1 MFTRDMYVQVDG
13 PLISSEKLW
22 QILAVVLII
31 LSPEDFV
38 AVVFV
43 IPSSQSGYL
52 LFCEKLL
59 TVAYITSASSRHMT
73 SRKFPVNLI

>member
-31 LSPEDFV
+31 LSPENFV
-38 AVVFV
+38 AVV

-52 LFCEKLL
+52 LCFVKN
-59 TVAYITSASSRHMT
+59 Y
-73 SRKFPVNLI
+73 

>member
-31 LSPEDFV
+31 LSPENFG

-52 LFCEKLL
+52 LCFVKN
-59 TVAYITSASSRHMT
+59 Y
-73 SRKFPVNLI
+73 

>member
-1 MFTRDMYVQVDG
+1 MFPRDMYVQVDG

-31 LSPEDFV
+31 LSPENFV

-52 LFCEKLL
+52 LCFVKN
-59 TVAYITSASSRHMT
+59 Y
-73 SRKFPVNLI
+73 